1 MLIRNMELS
10 DVDRIVEL
18 EKQLFT
24 SAWSKEDFIYE
35 LTINPYGCYFVVD
48 IDNQVQGYVGIWLMG
63 DQSQITTLGID
74 KQFQGQGLSK
84 KLMEYVIDIT
94 NELKYP
100 RITLEVRVSNNKA
113 ISLYQQYGFKQ
124 VALRKNYYQ
133 DNHEDAYLMIK
144 EMEG

>member
-1 MLIRNMELS
+1 MLIRKMETS
-10 DVDRIVEL
+10 DIDRIVEL

-24 SAWSKEDFIYE
+24 SAWSKEDFVYE
-35 LTINPYGCYFVVD
+35 LTVNPYGCYLVVD
-48 IDNQVQGYVGIWLMG
+48 IDNQVQGYIGVWLMG

-74 KQFQGQGLSK
+74 KQCQGQGLSK
-84 KLMEYVIDIT
+84 KLMDCVIEIT
-94 NELKYP
+94 KELKYP

-124 VALRKNYYQ
+124 AALRKNYYQ